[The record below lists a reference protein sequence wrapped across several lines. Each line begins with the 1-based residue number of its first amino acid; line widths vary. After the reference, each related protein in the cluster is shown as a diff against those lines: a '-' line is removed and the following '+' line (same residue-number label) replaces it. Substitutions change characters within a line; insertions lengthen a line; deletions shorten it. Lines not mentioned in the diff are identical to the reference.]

1 MKNILAIGLIFVL
14 VVGTLCSCDFVS
26 DSKNPTKERNTSKI
40 SQKQKDIDGYEY
52 AVYDKFNSYAEDN
65 GLKGTKIYAKGTVKS
80 VIDYADSCEL
90 SIKTSDSERWIASFV
105 YASYSD
111 LANNLFD
118 EQEVTC
124 FGTYGGYS
132 DVFLM
137 PVIYIDKVQVGS
149 KTYTAEDIAEG
160 GDDDFTEEKTTTV
173 QPTKKAKPKQKKNS
187 TNQVIFN
194 NRGIKLT
201 FTGTEKNEYETGL
214 KFLVE
219 NNSGH
224 DYTIQLDEVSVNGFM
239 IEPTFSCDVN
249 NGKKANDIAWFD
261 DDELKDNGIN
271 KINKVEFTLQAFNWD
286 DDSNDF
292 NSAKITLVL

>member
-1 MKNILAIGLIFVL
+1 MKKILAIGLIFVL
-14 VVGTLCSCDFVS
+14 VIGTLCSCDVES
-26 DSKNPTKERNTSKI
+26 NNKKPSKEHNTSKV

-65 GLKGTKIYAKGTVKS
+65 GLKGTKIYVKGTVKS

-105 YASYSD
+105 YASYTD
-111 LANNLFD
+111 LANELFD

-132 DVFLM
+132 DAFLM
-137 PVIYIDKVQVGS
+137 PVIYIDKVQIGS
-149 KTYTAEDIAEG
+149 KTYTAEDIEEG
-160 GDDDFTEEKTTTV
+160 EDDFAEEKTTTV
-173 QPTKKAKPKQKKNS
+173 QPTKKAKPKQKKKS

-201 FTGTEKNEYETGL
+201 FTGTAKNEYETGL

-219 NNSGH
+219 NNSSQ
-224 DYTIQLDEVSVNGFM
+224 DYTIQLDDVSVNGFM

-249 NGKKANDIAWFD
+249 KGKKANDIAWFD
-261 DDELKDNGIN
+261 SDELKDNDIN
-271 KINKVEFTLQAFNWD
+271 KINKVEFSLQAFNWD
-286 DDSNDF
+286 DDSNVF